1 MAVGFCG
8 VVIHYLFKFLE
19 GSLSLSKVSEV
30 VKKVKLVLHK
40 ESLCGYYFVQ
50 HMLGVLST
58 YIHHGVV
65 PDKGFEFMV
74 AK

>member
-1 MAVGFCG
+1 MAIGYWG
-8 VVIHYLFKFLE
+8 VVNHYLLKILE

-65 PDKGFEFMV
+65 PDKFIN
-74 AK
+74 